1 MRAMVQT
8 GFGGPEVVRLRHLPD
23 PEPGPTEAVIQ
34 VHAAAL
40 NHLDLLQR
48 KGPGRL
54 PGFRL
59 PHVAGMDVAGQ
70 VVAVGSDVTTVRPGD
85 RVLVDPT
92 VGCGACPFCADGQP
106 GYCPRLAVVG
116 GNRPGGFAEYV
127 AVPAAVVHPVPA
139 HVDLA
144 DAAALPTAWSLAWHA
159 VHRVGAVR
167 AGEWVLVQ
175 AGASAVSIAAIQ
187 LARRAGARV
196 IAVARTEAK
205 RALAVDLGAD
215 ALDLDEQTVAEVRE
229 RTGGH
234 GVDLVVDHVGTAT
247 WPVSLAS
254 LRTGGRL
261 ALLGNTSGDQ
271 VTFSLA
277 DVYHRGLRLLGAGA
291 YAPADFAAMLD
302 AFYAG
307 GLRVVRATEYPLA
320 DLPEAYARQES
331 RDLVGKILVRP

>member
-1 MRAMVQT
+1 MVQT

-23 PEPGPTEAVIQ
+23 PEPGPTEAVIR

-48 KGPGRL
+48 KGPGLL

-92 VGCGACPFCADGQP
+92 VGCGACPACAGGQP

-167 AGEWVLVQ
+167 PREWVLVQ

-196 IAVARTEAK
+196 LAVARTEAK
-205 RALAVDLGAD
+205 RAVAADLGAD
-215 ALDLDEQTVAEVRE
+215 VLDLDERTVAEVRE

-261 ALLGNTSGDQ
+261 VLLGNTSGDQ

-302 AFYAG
+302 AFYTG

>member
-1 MRAMVQT
+1 MVQT

-23 PEPGPTEAVIQ
+23 PEPGPTEAVIR

-92 VGCGACPFCADGQP
+92 VGCGACPACAGGQP

-167 AGEWVLVQ
+167 PGEWVLVQ

-196 IAVARTEAK
+196 LAVARTEAK
-205 RALAVDLGAD
+205 RAVAADLGAD
-215 ALDLDEQTVAEVRE
+215 VLDLDERTVAEVRE

-261 ALLGNTSGDQ
+261 VLLGNTSGDQ

-302 AFYAG
+302 AFYTG

>member
-1 MRAMVQT
+1 MVQT

-23 PEPGPTEAVIQ
+23 PEPGPTEAVIR

-59 PHVAGMDVAGQ
+59 PHVAGMDVAGE

-92 VGCGACPFCADGQP
+92 VGCGACPACAGGQP

-159 VHRVGAVR
+159 VHRVGTVGP
-167 AGEWVLVQ
+167 GEWVLMQ

-196 IAVARTEAK
+196 LAVARTEAK
-205 RALAVDLGAD
+205 RAVAADLGAD
-215 ALDLDEQTVAEVRE
+215 VLDLDERTVAEVRE

-261 ALLGNTSGDQ
+261 VLLGNTSGDQ

-302 AFYAG
+302 AFYTG

-320 DLPEAYARQES
+320 DLSEAYARQES